1 MWITADCVM
10 MFSIFP
16 SPKST
21 TGMLFI
27 LYFDKS
33 KSIVKKEFDVCKAKN
48 GAQRKDPEMSLTYTF
63 RRFDE
68 YEAKP
73 HSPARS
79 GEEIVFY
86 LAKEIK
92 PVCSCTI
99 QRKLRIRKSFR
110 GWLQQIP
117 GLVPAVLKEI
127 SPHLLLQ
134 PEHSHRYDSSEMEVP
149 TARQITSLRSHWND
163 KKTYAPS
170 DNHLFWVYGF
180 WKLNS

>member
-1 MWITADCVM
+1 M

-99 QRKLRIRKSFR
+99 QRKLRIRKSFPR
-110 GWLQQIP
+110 SLQRIL
-117 GLVPAVLKEI
+117 GLVSPVLKEI
-127 SPHLLLQ
+127 SPFLLLQ
-134 PEHSHRYDSSEMEVP
+134 PQHFHHSDFSGMEVP
-149 TARQITSLRSHWND
+149 TA
-163 KKTYAPS
+163 K
-170 DNHLFWVYGF
+170 
-180 WKLNS
+180 